1 GISMTAG
8 DVYTV
13 AGSASGASGASG
25 NGVLAASALLSNPIS
40 VALDSAGDLFIADQ
54 GNNRI
59 EEVPAASGT
68 YFTQPMTLNRMYTV
82 AGNVS
87 GTPGISGDGSL
98 ATSGFL
104 NTPMSVATDSA
115 GDLFI
120 ADMINNRIQEVPAAT
135 GGGMTAADMYTV
147 AGSATGAAGSTGD

>member
-1 GISMTAG
+1 
-8 DVYTV
+8 
-13 AGSASGASGASG
+13 
-25 NGVLAASALLSNPIS
+25 
-40 VALDSAGDLFIADQ
+40 ALDSAGDLFIADQ

-135 GGGMTAADMYTV
+135 SGDLYISDSLNNRVQEIAAAKGIQWGQAMAKNHIYTV
-147 AGSATGAAGSTGD
+147 AGSATGAFG